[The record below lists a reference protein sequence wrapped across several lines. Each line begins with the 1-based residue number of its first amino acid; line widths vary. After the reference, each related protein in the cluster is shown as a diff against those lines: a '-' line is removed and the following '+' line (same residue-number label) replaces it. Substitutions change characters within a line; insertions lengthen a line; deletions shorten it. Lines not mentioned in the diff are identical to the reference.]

1 MLTEERK
8 EMKELGISKLILTP
22 LFFFT
27 IILYPLFL
35 NLQLRNLLLIR

>member
-8 EMKELGISKLILTP
+8 EMKELGISKLILPP

-27 IILYPLFL
+27 IILYPLL